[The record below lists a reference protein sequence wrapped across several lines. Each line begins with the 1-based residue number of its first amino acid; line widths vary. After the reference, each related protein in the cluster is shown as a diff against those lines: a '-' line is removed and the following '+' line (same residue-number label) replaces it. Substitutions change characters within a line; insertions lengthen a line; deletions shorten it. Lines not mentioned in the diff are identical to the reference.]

1 MSHRQLEYE
10 NPKKYYLMPSS
21 VEIPQTLMLGGI
33 LTAIAVRICTWY
45 NHMGFIF

>member
-1 MSHRQLEYE
+1 MSHQQLEYE
-10 NPKKYYLMPSS
+10 NPKKYYLNSS

-45 NHMGFIF
+45 HMGFIF